1 MKTFKDMLSETVD
14 KTRSPDEQNFID
26 KHIIDKRKYPVDT
39 DDQFSGDIK
48 GSKRKKRPADL
59 EDGEDEQIYEESESE
74 MSPAQKKKRE
84 EIVLSLKGKM
94 DEFKSRYGD
103 KARDVMYATATK
115 MAMKEA
121 VKTPK
126 VANPDEPFNYDEWKK
141 STVKPRNPRGYKD
154 AEAIGKQQKEI
165 DRKRKEQGLAEGVLE
180 DLKDIVSS
188 KSVKEVKFTDGKK
201 QKVDMTTASM
211 ILNVHKQ
218 LNDEN
223 KAKVERMLNDSKK
236 FMQIAQF
243 SMNAGK

>member
-1 MKTFKDMLSETVD
+1 MLSETVD

-26 KHIIDKRKYPVDT
+26 KHIIDKREHPVSPDEH
-39 DDQFSGDIK
+39 FSGNTK
-48 GSKRKKRPADL
+48 AAKKKKRLADL
-59 EDGEDEQIYEESESE
+59 EDGEDAQIYEESESE
-74 MSPAQKKKRE
+74 MNPAQKKKRE

-115 MAMKEA
+115 MAMKEGSTSKEKEKSPYVDRNSPESKA
-121 VKTPK
+121 K
-126 VANPDEPFNYDEWKK
+126 VQAAKDRMTKDDAAKPGKK
-141 STVKPRNPRGYKD
+141 LLDRIKM
-154 AEAIGKQQKEI
+154 KEEI
-165 DRKRKEQGLAEGVLE
+165 SEGVLE

-188 KSVKEVKFTDGKK
+188 KSMKEVKFTDGKK

-211 ILNVHKQ
+211 VLNVHKQ

-223 KAKVERMLNDSKK
+223 KAKVKRMLNDSKK
-236 FMQIAQF
+236 FMQIVQF